1 MTAVTHDY
9 AFNSK
14 DFPSRFFQL
23 IEVSCLILF
32 TKLKLLFVL
41 LIFDENDKYILVLE
55 MNGLSFSKFLR
66 DT

>member
-9 AFNSK
+9 AFHSK
-14 DFPSRFFQL
+14 DFPRRFFQL

-55 MNGLSFSKFLR
+55 MNGLSFSKFPR